1 MVRGRSPRA
10 LQKQV
15 ALLAEVP
22 GHLFVDV
29 VEERL
34 EARRRRRLGPRHGL
48 PKTRVD
54 GRAGARLRCC
64 APKPT
69 LREVTP
75 HALDGV
81 ACRPRFDRLALTVS
95 IRIVAR
101 RVTAHPIGDGLDERR
116 PLAPLAALDGLPGG
130 RNDREEVVAV
140 DANARDA

>member
-34 EARRRRRLGPRHGL
+34 EARRRRALGLRHGL
-48 PKTRVD
+48 AKARFDARAELGFVRV
-54 GRAGARLRCC
+54 

-101 RVTAHPIGDGLDERR
+101 RVTAHP
-116 PLAPLAALDGLPGG
+116 
-130 RNDREEVVAV
+130 
-140 DANARDA
+140 